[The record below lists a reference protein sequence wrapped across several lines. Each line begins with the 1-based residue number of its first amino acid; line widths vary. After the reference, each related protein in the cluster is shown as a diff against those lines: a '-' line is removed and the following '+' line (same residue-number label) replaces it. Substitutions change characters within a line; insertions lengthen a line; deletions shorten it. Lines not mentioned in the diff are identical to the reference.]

1 MPLFGDGRTGQY
13 TYSTYTEYLK
23 GRTKEQL
30 KEIIADINL
39 RSHSSGITP
48 FENLVKD
55 DAIKLAENKGG
66 RRRSIKSSKKHPT
79 ARRHRRSSKARK
91 SRKARATRRN

>member
-1 MPLFGDGRTGQY
+1 
-13 TYSTYTEYLK
+13 LK

-79 ARRHRRSSKARK
+79 ARRRRSSKARK
-91 SRKARATRRN
+91 SRKARSTRRK